1 MKDLRKVMFERKEEG
16 EAFHE
21 LSDEEL
27 ALLEDQIEV
36 YIEEGRL
43 RVVDTDVEDLVRSY
57 RVIRHDLLT
66 GREEIT
72 PEQFREASNQI
83 TETIFKDI
91 YNDDNLDPD
100 KTVVLMPWRA
110 GLAFGEAATKN
121 KLNNFYHL
129 GAKRNEETL
138 ETEIYYEKASEVLD
152 KENSDKNGD
161 IKVIIADPMLATGN
175 TMIDS
180 IERLKK
186 LGIKEENIIIASVIS
201 APEGI
206 DHILSNYPDLKI
218 SVGSHDEKLNN
229 AGYIVPGLG
238 DFGDMH
244 FADLRRSDIEAWRK
258 TGILDEETEKALLQR
273 IDIKEAN

>member
-1 MKDLRKVMFERKEEG
+1 MPEKYSLGEAKLEASLLETRRDQFGESYPDAEGHVDKDTKIVIDILKEAKERIETRKKLIVNTQKEEKLKQMKDLRKVMFERKEEG

-121 KLNNFYHL
+121 K
-129 GAKRNEETL
+129 RC
-138 ETEIYYEKASEVLD
+138 S
-152 KENSDKNGD
+152 
-161 IKVIIADPMLATGN
+161 
-175 TMIDS
+175 
-180 IERLKK
+180 
-186 LGIKEENIIIASVIS
+186 
-201 APEGI
+201 
-206 DHILSNYPDLKI
+206 
-218 SVGSHDEKLNN
+218 
-229 AGYIVPGLG
+229 
-238 DFGDMH
+238 
-244 FADLRRSDIEAWRK
+244 
-258 TGILDEETEKALLQR
+258 
-273 IDIKEAN
+273 